1 MSAFRATTVAA
12 LSAAVAAIAPAA
24 AGAATLEEAFD
35 ATLKTSGTQDPSM
48 ITIITGPS
56 RTADIEKTLVL
67 GAHGPCRL
75 VVILV
80 REL

>member
-1 MSAFRATTVAA
+1 MTRSRKAFVWPGVHIVVAREQQ
-12 LSAAVAAIAPAA
+12 I
-24 AGAATLEEAFD
+24 AATLEEAFD